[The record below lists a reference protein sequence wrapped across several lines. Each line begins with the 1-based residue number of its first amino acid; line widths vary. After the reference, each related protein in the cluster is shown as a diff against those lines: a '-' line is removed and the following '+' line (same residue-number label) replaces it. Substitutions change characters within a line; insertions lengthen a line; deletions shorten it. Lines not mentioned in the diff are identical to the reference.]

1 MSNFELGPVSP
12 RGAEIWMSLK
22 RWAEGKGITVTA
34 TRALTAKESAG
45 RWLVTYSIPETG
57 CEVVVQD
64 ESACLSIETETAV
77 LHELEDRYNKL
88 AELVEGA

>member
-1 MSNFELGPVSP
+1 ML
-12 RGAEIWMSLK
+12 RGAALRDELLRLAEK
-22 RWAEGKGITVTA
+22 RRLERITVTA
-34 TRALTAKESAG
+34 TRAITAKDRAG

-57 CEVVVQD
+57 CEVTVQD

-88 AELVEGA
+88 AELVGGA